1 LRLIKEDV
9 NINEPDDT
17 SYVFGGF
24 CPITIRLIEILIK
37 YGWNSIKDVIKLLPG
52 ETEIPANEKEVLSI
66 QKRGKNFILLVF
78 VGGITHAEISAIR
91 YLNRTLKGNIYY

>member
-1 LRLIKEDV
+1 V

-24 CPITIRLIEILIK
+24 CPITIRLIEYMIR
-37 YGWNSIKDVIKLLPG
+37 YGWNSIKDVIKILPG
-52 ETEIPANEKEVLSI
+52 EFEYPANEKEIVSNL
-66 QKRGKNFILLVF
+66 KKGKNFILLVF

-91 YLNRTLKGNIYY
+91 YLNRTLKGRSYIN